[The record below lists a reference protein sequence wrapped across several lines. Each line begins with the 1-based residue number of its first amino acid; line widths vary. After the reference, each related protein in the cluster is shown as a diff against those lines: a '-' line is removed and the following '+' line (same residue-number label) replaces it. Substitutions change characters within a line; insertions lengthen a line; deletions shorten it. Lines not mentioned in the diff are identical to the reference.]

1 MIRRRQD
8 RRRFHGAAL
17 KEDTR
22 QKIGVFPHPQ
32 RPDQR
37 PEIGGIDLG
46 LHIPPKELAAGIL
59 CYLGHVPVHPT
70 VQHDVAELGVPG
82 GIQYGLGLR
91 HRRRQSA
98 GQFVQFS
105 AFHGGF
111 QLRCSDA
118 THIHQHPVR
127 TGTHSGCLQDGLC
140 IVIVVFQLEYV
151 DISGIRRAV
160 TKVSEQLLP
169 GLRQRRVHSLRPG
182 GVQLRIAA
190 VLKKLGDFL
199 IAAGLQQTLH
209 ALRRQQRGLH
219 GPDTGGDRQIIRIF
233 DFVSQGMTSPQPNSR

>member
-1 MIRRRQD
+1 M
-8 RRRFHGAAL
+8 
-17 KEDTR
+17 
-22 QKIGVFPHPQ
+22 
-32 RPDQR
+32 
-37 PEIGGIDLG
+37 
-46 LHIPPKELAAGIL
+46 
-59 CYLGHVPVHPT
+59 
-70 VQHDVAELGVPG
+70 
-82 GIQYGLGLR
+82 
-91 HRRRQSA
+91 
-98 GQFVQFS
+98 
-105 AFHGGF
+105 
-111 QLRCSDA
+111 
-118 THIHQHPVR
+118 
-127 TGTHSGCLQDGLC
+127 
-140 IVIVVFQLEYV
+140 IVVFQLEYV

-169 GLRQRRVHSLRPG
+169 GLRQRRIHSLRPG